1 MEARKIGILIY
12 FLIIALGSVKAQSQV
27 SDPFHDADGNTWH
40 RVFLD
45 FKATDLTEINY
56 SGEQIVID
64 AELSTDGFSVII
76 KNYPGDKSVRMKVV
90 DENGAIKEITK
101 GRCFIDPVLIQL

>member
-1 MEARKIGILIY
+1 MATKKIGILCF
-12 FLIIALGSVKAQSQV
+12 FLLAALGSAIAQAPA

-40 RVFLD
+40 RVYLD
-45 FKATDLTEINY
+45 FRAISITEINY
-56 SGEQIVID
+56 TGDPTNID

-90 DENGAIKEITK
+90 DETGIEKEITK
-101 GRCFIDPVLIQL
+101 GRCFIDPILIQL

>member
-1 MEARKIGILIY
+1 MAAKNIGILFF
-12 FLIIALGSVKAQSQV
+12 FLMVAMGSVRAQTPV
-27 SDPFHDADGNTWH
+27 TDPFHDADGNTWH

-45 FKATDLTEINY
+45 FKAVSITEIKYN
-56 SGEQIVID
+56 GDETEIA
-64 AELSTDGFSVII
+64 AELSTDGYSVII

-90 DENGAIKEITK
+90 DENGTEKEITK